1 MRRLPLQPGFEASV
15 PVFESSS
22 GSFNLVRIQVA
33 ARETIK
39 VPAGTYDCYK
49 VAIKNDENLPNE
61 QTFWITADSHA
72 YIARA
77 HIDRI
82 NEFELYSVETAGKNQ
97 PVAFEI
103 PGVGIALSAPSQWYL
118 SMILKVS
125 INSTSGTTGYA
136 GNTVLIGAPD
146 FDSELSIM
154 ASEANPDHAF
164 STKTPDAVAQKI
176 NGVEY
181 RYQVR
186 PDTRES
192 VTVAALTGERLIVD
206 TRDIQ
211 SGEDIVE
218 YTYRLSSAA
227 KVYTFA
233 FRTGKDNFDKM
244 RSTFESI
251 MRSVKVQ

>member
-1 MRRLPLQPGFEASV
+1 
-15 PVFESSS
+15 
-22 GSFNLVRIQVA
+22 
-33 ARETIK
+33 
-39 VPAGTYDCYK
+39 
-49 VAIKNDENLPNE
+49 
-61 QTFWITADSHA
+61 
-72 YIARA
+72 
-77 HIDRI
+77 
-82 NEFELYSVETAGKNQ
+82 
-97 PVAFEI
+97 
-103 PGVGIALSAPSQWYL
+103 
-118 SMILKVS
+118 
-125 INSTSGTTGYA
+125 
-136 GNTVLIGAPD
+136 
-146 FDSELSIM
+146 M